1 MQQSECSGGICAEVD
16 LCHPFVTHTGI
27 HMFGSNA
34 AFNLNSSLYDWNN
47 NAKSVFVYYKTDGN
61 AINTAGTN
69 FTGGTLALTG
79 GAGLAVGALAT
90 AICMTATKKKKEQT
104 A

>member
-1 MQQSECSGGICAEVD
+1 M
-16 LCHPFVTHTGI
+16 CHQFVTHTGI

-47 NAKSVFVYYKTDGN
+47 SAKSVFVFFKTDSSVS
-61 AINTAGTN
+61 NTAGSN

-79 GAGLAVGALAT
+79 GAGIALGALAT
-90 AICMTATKKKKEQT
+90 AICMTATKKKKQ
-104 A
+104 AA